1 MPAAPALLTLDR
13 IAATR
18 PDGTALFADLTL
30 AIGRER
36 VGLVGRNGCGKST
49 LLAIIA
55 GEARAAGGHIH
66 RAGRIGLLRQTPAGA
81 ASLADALGVAAALA
95 RLDRLEAGA
104 GSVEDADLADW
115 TLRERLETALAD
127 VGLAHIGL
135 DRAPASLS
143 GGERARLGLAALLL
157 EQPALLLLD
166 EPTNNLDAQGR
177 AAIASLLARWPGGAV
192 IASHDR
198 ALLEGMDRI
207 VQLSPV
213 GVMSVS
219 GGWSDFVTRRDAVR
233 AQAVD
238 ALARSRRDLSE
249 RERTTQRQSE
259 RKARRD
265 KAGRAAA
272 AGGGLPRILLGAR
285 ARQAEES
292 GARDRHIAR
301 RQIDEAQDAVAA
313 ARQQVEVLT
322 PLSFDLPPSGLP
334 ANRTLLRLDAVT
346 LERGGRR
353 LFGPLSLTVSG
364 PRRIAIAGPNGSG
377 KTSLLAIAAGTLAP
391 TTGAVQRAEGA
402 IAMLDQGVA
411 LLRPDRDLVE
421 AMRARHPGMTEGQ
434 AHAALARFAFRNRD
448 ARKLAGVLS
457 GGERL
462 RAGLAMVTAG
472 PVPPQLLIL
481 DEPTNHLDI
490 DAIEALEQALR
501 GYDGALIV
509 VSHDEAFL
517 ARIGVEARID
527 LRA

>member
-1 MPAAPALLTLDR
+1 MSAPALLTLDR

-49 LLAIIA
+49 LLAILA
-55 GEARAAGGHIH
+55 GEVPAAAGHIH
-66 RAGRIGLLRQTPAGA
+66 RAGRIGMLRQTPAEA
-81 ASLADALGVAAALA
+81 TSLADALGVAPALA
-95 RLDRLEAGA
+95 CLDRLDAGA
-104 GSVEDADLADW
+104 GSMADAAQADW
-115 TLRERLETALAD
+115 TLRERLATALAD

-143 GGERARLGLAALLL
+143 GGERARLALAAMLL

-166 EPTNNLDAQGR
+166 EPTNNLDGAGR
-177 AAIASLLARWPGGAV
+177 AAIAALLARWPGGALV
-192 IASHDR
+192 ASHDR

-213 GVMSVS
+213 GVLSVA
-219 GGWSDFVTRRDAVR
+219 GGWSDFVRQRDALR
-233 AQAVD
+233 EQAAD
-238 ALARSRRDLSE
+238 MLARSRRDLTR
-249 RERTTQRQSE
+249 RERATQRQSE
-259 RKARRD
+259 KKARRD

-272 AGGGLPRILLGAR
+272 AKGGQPRILLGAR

-292 GARDRHIAR
+292 GARDRHIAQ
-301 RQIDEAQDAVAA
+301 RQMDEARGAVDE
-313 ARQQVEVLT
+313 ARQQVEIVA
-322 PLSFDLPPSGLP
+322 PLAIDLPPSGLP
-334 ANRTLLRLDAVT
+334 ANRMLLQLDAVT
-346 LERGGRR
+346 LARDGRR
-353 LFGPLSLTVSG
+353 LFGPLSLMVSG
-364 PRRIAIAGPNGSG
+364 PRRVTIMGPNGSG
-377 KTSLLAIAAGTLAP
+377 KSSLLAIAAGTLAP
-391 TTGAVQRAEGA
+391 TGGTARRVDGAVAL
-402 IAMLDQGVA
+402 LDQRVS
-411 LLRPDRDLVE
+411 LLRPDRDLVTL
-421 AMRARHPGMTEGQ
+421 MRARHPGMTDEQ

-448 ARKLAGVLS
+448 ARKLAGTLS

-490 DAIEALEQALR
+490 DAIEALEDALR

-517 ARIGVEARID
+517 TRIGVDERID
-527 LRA
+527 LGA

>member
-1 MPAAPALLTLDR
+1 MTAPALLTLDR
-13 IAATR
+13 IAAAR

-36 VGLVGRNGCGKST
+36 IGLVGRNGSGKST
-49 LLAIIA
+49 LLAIMA
-55 GEARAAGGHIH
+55 GEAQASAGHIH
-66 RAGRIGLLRQTPAGA
+66 RAGRIGMLRQTPADA
-81 ASLADALGVAAALA
+81 PSLADALGVAPALA
-95 RLDRLEAGA
+95 CLDRLEAGA
-104 GSVEDADLADW
+104 GSVEDAAQADW
-115 TLRERLETALAD
+115 TLRERLAAALAD

-143 GGERARLGLAALLL
+143 GGERARLGLAAMLL
-157 EQPALLLLD
+157 EQPELLLLD

-177 AAIASLLARWPGGAV
+177 AAIASLLARWPGGALV
-192 IASHDR
+192 ASHDR

-213 GVMSVS
+213 GVLSVS
-219 GGWSDFVTRRDAVR
+219 GGWSDFAVQRDALR
-233 AQAVD
+233 AQAEE
-238 ALARSRRDLSE
+238 ALERSRRDLTQ
-249 RERTTQRQSE
+249 RERATQRQGE
-259 RKARRD
+259 KKARRD

-272 AGGGLPRILLGAR
+272 AKGGLPRILLGAR
-285 ARQAEES
+285 ERQAEES
-292 GARDRHIAR
+292 AARDRHIAR
-301 RQIDEAQDAVAA
+301 RQIGEAQDAVTA
-313 ARQQVEVLT
+313 ARQQVEILT
-322 PLSFDLPPSGLP
+322 PLGFDLPPSGLP

-353 LFGPLSLTVSG
+353 LFGPLSLTVNG

-391 TTGAVQRAEGA
+391 TTGDVQRAEGA
-402 IAMLDQGVA
+402 IAMLDQRVS

-421 AMRARHPGMTEGQ
+421 TMRMRHPGMTVEQ

-448 ARKLAGVLS
+448 ARKLAAVLS

-490 DAIEALEQALR
+490 DAIEALEDALR
-501 GYDGALIV
+501 RYDGALIL

-517 ARIGVEARID
+517 ARIGVEERIS
-527 LRA
+527 LGS